1 MTWLASILL
10 SFIVGIAVERARSRN
25 AISKRETA
33 RYEFRMQ
40 ITRPLDLEPC
50 EFTGFW
56 QERH

>member
-1 MTWLASILL
+1 MTIAFVLASFLAG
-10 SFIVGIAVERARSRN
+10 VAVERTRARYRVVK
-25 AISKRETA
+25 AQTA

-56 QERH
+56 QERA